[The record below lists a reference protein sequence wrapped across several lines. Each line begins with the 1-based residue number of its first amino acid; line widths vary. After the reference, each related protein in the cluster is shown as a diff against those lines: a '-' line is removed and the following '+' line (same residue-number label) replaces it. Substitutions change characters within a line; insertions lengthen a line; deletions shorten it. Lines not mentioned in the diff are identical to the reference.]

1 MEKTVTKER
10 IMPRNMKRLIFY
22 ICVTALPVLQFLIFY
37 IYIRNMIKLNNNQLK
52 IIELIR
58 ENPNITRNELANKLD
73 ITPDGIKYNLR
84 KLVNNSIIE
93 RIGPNNGGYW
103 KIK

>member
-1 MEKTVTKER
+1 
-10 IMPRNMKRLIFY
+10 MKSID
-22 ICVTALPVLQFLIFY
+22 IIKPVFCITE
-37 IYIRNMIKLNNNQLK
+37 NNKN
-52 IIELIR
+52 II
-58 ENPNITRNELANKLD
+58 RNELANKLD

>member
-1 MEKTVTKER
+1 MDDNDKK
-10 IMPRNMKRLIFY
+10 
-22 ICVTALPVLQFLIFY
+22 
-37 IYIRNMIKLNNNQLK
+37 IKLNNNQLK

>member
-1 MEKTVTKER
+1 MFIDFMLMCINSALEKTTQKTTQ
-10 IMPRNMKRLIFY
+10 K
-22 ICVTALPVLQFLIFY
+22 
-37 IYIRNMIKLNNNQLK
+37 IKLNNNQLK
-52 IIELIR
+52 IIELIKG
-58 ENPNITRNELANKLD
+58 NPKITRNELANKLN

-84 KLVNNSIIE
+84 KLINKDIIE

>member
-1 MEKTVTKER
+1 MDDNDKK
-10 IMPRNMKRLIFY
+10 
-22 ICVTALPVLQFLIFY
+22 
-37 IYIRNMIKLNNNQLK
+37 IKLNNNQLK

-58 ENPNITRNELANKLD
+58 ENPNITRNELVNKLD